1 MSRRKICVVTGG
13 RAEYGLLYWLL
24 REIADDPG
32 LDLQMVVTGMHLAPQ
47 FGLTWRVIEN
57 DGFAIDAKVDMLLA
71 GDTPVAI
78 AKSLGMGTMGM
89 AEALARLAPDIV
101 VVLGDRFEI
110 LAAAQAAMVL
120 GIPLAHLHGGEASE
134 GVIDETIRHSI
145 TKMAHLHFVAAE
157 PYRRRVI
164 QLGEQPHRVF
174 DVGAPGLDNI
184 ERLELLD
191 RRSLEEALDFS
202 LGEGFLLVTYHPATL
217 GGGDPGGAAGELVA
231 ALDGFGDHKV
241 LITGVNADA
250 GNDRVTQVISE
261 YAARDPGRVALFASL
276 GQLRYLSAMKHA
288 AAVVGNSSSGI
299 IEAPAVG
306 VPTVNVGDRQRGR
319 IRADSVIDCDERRD
333 AIADAIA
340 KALSPEFR
348 ETARATKSPY
358 GGGGVAQRIAVVLK
372 QIDLDGILMKPFHD
386 LAETP

>member
-1 MSRRKICVVTGG
+1 MNPRKICVVTGS

-24 REIADDPG
+24 REIAEDP
-32 LDLQMVVTGMHLAPQ
+32 DLHLQIVATGMHLAPQ
-47 FGLTWRVIEN
+47 FGLTWRIIED

-71 GDTPVAI
+71 GDTPVAV
-78 AKSLGMGTMGM
+78 AKSLGLGTMGM
-89 AEALARLAPDIV
+89 AEALARLAPDMV

-110 LAAAQAAMVL
+110 LAAAQAAMIL
-120 GIPLAHLHGGEASE
+120 AIPLAHLHGGEASE
-134 GVIDETIRHSI
+134 GVVDEAIRHSI

-191 RRSLEEALDFS
+191 RRSLEEALGFA
-202 LGEGFLLVTYHPATL
+202 LGEGFLLVTYHPVTL
-217 GGGDPGGAAGELVA
+217 GGADPGKAAGELVA
-231 ALDGFGDHKV
+231 ALDRFRDHKV

-250 GNDRVTQVISE
+250 GNDRVTQVISQ
-261 YAARDPGRVALFASL
+261 YADGDPDRVALFASL

-299 IEAPAVG
+299 IEAPAMG
-306 VPTVNVGDRQRGR
+306 VPTVNLGDRQRGR
-319 IRADSVIDCDERRD
+319 IRAGSVIDCGEGRD
-333 AIADAIA
+333 DIATAIG
-340 KALSPEFR
+340 KALSPEFS
-348 ETARATKSPY
+348 EMARTTDSPF
-358 GGGGVAQRIAVVLK
+358 GRGGVAQRVAAVLK
-372 QIDLDGILMKPFHD
+372 EADIEGILMKSFHD
-386 LAETP
+386 LGETP